1 MDVTIEKDWVLWKWW
16 FVMYSKKERRRIE
29 KHAIKRENIT
39 TQAQFD
45 KKKNKKNKWV
55 LSFIIWMYRKRK
67 GMKNNQQK
75 KESVDEEDV
84 SLLS

>member
-1 MDVTIEKDWVLWKWW
+1 MN
-16 FVMYSKKERRRIE
+16 SKKERRRIE

-39 TQAQFD
+39 TQALFD
-45 KKKNKKNKWV
+45 KKKNKKNKYFCNC
-55 LSFIIWMYRKRK
+55 SIILHRKRK

-75 KESVDEEDV
+75 KETVDEEDI